1 MDVDLPVWSI
11 RPNWANGI
19 TETLEWLTDV
29 STSDTGTEQR
39 AARRLTPRRSF
50 EATYNPVRNERTF
63 LGLMLDAFVAQP
75 FYYPLWHDKARLV
88 ATAAA
93 AATRVDF
100 DNVYREFT
108 DGGLAL
114 LYEDAFNFEVISIAS
129 QDDTGLN
136 LAAPLDSTWSV
147 RSVLYPLR
155 KALMD
160 PSSNYD
166 ALTSRVGQ
174 AQLKFTV
181 NEANDY
187 DEAFIGMMSYADRP
201 IISIETDR
209 ADPLTVSYQ
218 RMIDELDNDTGLVK
232 RNDLAG
238 RSFAQQ
244 AQTWHIRGRQ
254 AHHEFRAMLY
264 ALRGRQKSVWLP
276 TWNDDV
282 FVSRD
287 AAQGAVNL
295 DIERVGYNYVGS
307 GNVIPGKEY
316 LWFKDQVLMVTA
328 VGAAQSPQEDR
339 LRIGGGLQAP
349 LATGR
354 SASFL
359 QAARLDQDSVELHHE
374 TDNEGVMTCQA
385 AFRTFNDNR
394 DPTGIIYTPT
404 PSGDMDGAS
413 CGSPEPGS
421 CIRTFDGWYW
431 HIQWKEMTSG
441 GIQGDAAW
449 CLVRDLNG
457 NTIGNSES
465 TSGHAYSNIGAPGG
479 WQRDWKFSYDF
490 PRDWTASI
498 RTQYAR
504 DTDFGNISESCGDP
518 TDLRPVVYIRAQHWT
533 ESDMHIIGTGCQG
546 TLFPNDYGGPLGG

>member
-1 MDVDLPVWSI
+1 MDADLPVWSI
-11 RPNWANGI
+11 RPNWASGI

-39 AARRLTPRRSF
+39 TARRLSPRRSF

-63 LGLMLDAFVAQP
+63 LSLILDRFVAQP
-75 FYYPLWHDKARLV
+75 FYYPLWHDKARLTSGV
-88 ATAAA
+88 AAGGN
-93 AATRVDF
+93 RVEF
-100 DNVYREFT
+100 DNTFREFT
-108 DGGLAL
+108 DGGLAI
-114 LYEDAFNFEVISIAS
+114 LYRDAFDYEVISIAT
-129 QDDTGLN
+129 QDDTGLD
-136 LAAPLDSTWSV
+136 LAVPLDGAWSV
-147 RSVLYPLR
+147 RSVIYPIR

-160 PSSNYD
+160 PSSNFD

-174 AQLKFTV
+174 AQLRFMV

-187 DEAFIGMMSYADRP
+187 EEAFIGMLSYADRP

-218 RMIDELDNDTGLVK
+218 RMIDELDNDTGIIR

-238 RSFAQQ
+238 RSFTQQ
-244 AQTWHIRGRQ
+244 AQTWHVRGRQ

-295 DIERVGYNYVGS
+295 DIERVGYSYVGE
-307 GNVIPGKEY
+307 GQVIPGKEY
-316 LWFKDQVLMVTA
+316 LWFGDQVLMVTA

-349 LATGR
+349 VARGR

-374 TDNEGVMTCQA
+374 TDSDGVLTCQA

-394 DPTGIIYTPT
+394 DPTGAIYTPLPNGQMT
-404 PSGDMDGAS
+404 QEG

-421 CIRTFDGWYW
+421 CITAFSGWYW

-441 GIQGDAAW
+441 GIEGDAAW
-449 CLVRDLNG
+449 CLVRDLDG
-457 NTIGNSES
+457 NTVGNSES
-465 TSGHAYSNIGAPGG
+465 SSGYAYSNVGAPGG

-490 PRDWTASI
+490 PPDWRVSI

-504 DTDFGNISESCGDP
+504 GTDFGNITEACGDP
-518 TDLRPVVYIRAQHWT
+518 TDPRPVVYVYAQHW
-533 ESDMHIIGTGCQG
+533 SQSSMHLVTTGCQG
-546 TLFPNDYGGPLGG
+546 TLFPVDFEGRIGG